1 MAAGTTVSRLTGFV
15 RAALLSY
22 ALGASLHSDIFAFG
36 NTVPNAL
43 YILLAGGI
51 FNAVL
56 VPQLVRALRH
66 DPDRGDAYT
75 NRVITVAGL
84 FLVVATALLVLA
96 APLIVDVATTGYDGA
111 VRDSAIAFTRLC
123 MPQVFFYGMYVLVGQ
138 ILNAR
143 GSFGPMMWAPIAN
156 NVISVAVLIVY
167 IGVFGQAEGN
177 EVFGAYTSGQ
187 ELLLGLGA
195 TLGIAV
201 QLLVL
206 VPYLRRSGFHYRP
219 RFDLR
224 GSGLGHTLRLG
235 LWTVLFVVVNQ
246 IAYVVVQK
254 LATSGTSSSTDGTGV
269 TVYSFSFLVVMV
281 PHSIVTVS
289 LATAMMTTISA
300 QADAHDRPAMARTLS
315 STLRAALAIIVPFV
329 ALLPVIAPDL
339 ARVLFAHGAAADVG
353 VDAYTPTLSLFGLGI
368 LFFTIHYLV
377 LRGFYALEQ
386 NRLVFFVQCGGQ
398 HRRRDRP
405 GRRDLGQ
412 EHRARTRGVVRRGV
426 RRRRHRLL
434 PPPAAPVAR
443 AVHPAAPLL
452 RRPPD
457 HRDRPGD
464 RAHLS
469 DRTGPRRAL
478 RGPEHARRGSPA
490 GLRRSGGR
498 AVLLDL
504 RPAAPDHRGQ
514 CGPGHVDPARPD
526 LSGSYDWPH
535 RNHHERS
542 RNRGT
547 AGCRTRPGPATY
559 SPAGI
564 GWSICSVRAGAAG
577 SGAHTTRSSSA
588 TSRCT

>member
-1 MAAGTTVSRLTGFV
+1 MTERPARPADQPTEDPVGDTADPAAQAAQQSAQQSALLSHSAVMAAGTTVSRLTGFV

-386 NRLVFFVQCGGQ
+386 NRLVFFVQCGVAAVNIAVGIALVGATSAKNTAPALVVSYAAAYAVGATVSYLLLR
-398 HRRRDRP
+398 HRLRGLYTRRLLSFG
-405 GRRDLGQ
+405 GRLIIATGLATALTFPIAQVLDGLSEDPSTLVAAVRLVCVGAVDVLFFLIFARLLRIT
-412 EHRARTRGVVRRGV
+412 EVSAVLATLTRRART
-426 RRRRHRLL
+426 
-434 PPPAAPVAR
+434 
-443 AVHPAAPLL
+443 
-452 RRPPD
+452 
-457 HRDRPGD
+457 
-464 RAHLS
+464 
-469 DRTGPRRAL
+469 
-478 RGPEHARRGSPA
+478 
-490 GLRRSGGR
+490 
-498 AVLLDL
+498 
-504 RPAAPDHRGQ
+504 
-514 CGPGHVDPARPD
+514 
-526 LSGSYDWPH
+526 
-535 RNHHERS
+535 
-542 RNRGT
+542 
-547 AGCRTRPGPATY
+547 
-559 SPAGI
+559 
-564 GWSICSVRAGAAG
+564 
-577 SGAHTTRSSSA
+577 
-588 TSRCT
+588 